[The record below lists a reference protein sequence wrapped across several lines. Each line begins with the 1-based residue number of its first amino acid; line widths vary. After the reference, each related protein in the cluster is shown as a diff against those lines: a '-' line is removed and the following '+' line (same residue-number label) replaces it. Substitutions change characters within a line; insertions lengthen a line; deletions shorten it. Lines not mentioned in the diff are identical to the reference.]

1 MTKFEVMDN
10 MDTNFVVLSDQELMD
25 MEAGSITG
33 VILFTYGVYQGYT
46 GMSKLIQEG
55 NKLWNL
61 KW

>member
-1 MTKFEVMDN
+1 MTQFETMDKMN
-10 MDTNFVVLSDQELMD
+10 VDFVALSEQELMD